1 VISPIRQPVE
11 YINSKMAFSIGLKQ
25 ASLRSSISRS
35 VKNLGILFPTF
46 GSWSLEAGFFAIFPS
61 SCAHLNNDFTNRIR
75 WVRGKKM
82 QISIEEYIQNMSEKA
97 VKYKSFSFS
106 ENDINELEEI
116 LDYYSND
123 LKGNFFNRLIKKFNK
138 TTPTD
143 NQIYSMSII
152 WGSYLGGSLKEKY

>member
-1 VISPIRQPVE
+1 
-11 YINSKMAFSIGLKQ
+11 
-25 ASLRSSISRS
+25 
-35 VKNLGILFPTF
+35 
-46 GSWSLEAGFFAIFPS
+46 
-61 SCAHLNNDFTNRIR
+61 
-75 WVRGKKM
+75 M